1 MLWLPG
7 RRLHRGLELP
17 KIGELDLAAVE
28 SEVVVQD
35 NVHRGATRQFGFG
48 SARKKNGGEACDR
61 ADASADPGAF
71 AVARNG
77 ADACSCCGGLGNRA
91 HILALVAATSNFA
104 FRVHGFLAAGICS
117 ARGGVQIHGVA
128 GRQKDRKSTRLNS
141 SHVRSSYAV
150 FS

>member
-28 SEVVVQD
+28 SEFVVED

-48 SARKKNGGEACDR
+48 YARKKNGGEACDR

-71 AVARNG
+71 GVARNG
-77 ADACSCCGGLGNRA
+77 ADAFFCVGGLVYTA
-91 HILALVAATSNFA
+91 HFISYV
-104 FRVHGFLAAGICS
+104 
-117 ARGGVQIHGVA
+117 GVSLDVC
-128 GRQKDRKSTRLNS
+128 
-141 SHVRSSYAV
+141 
-150 FS
+150 

>member
-71 AVARNG
+71 AAARSG
-77 ADACSCCGGLGNRA
+77 ADACSCCGGLCNRA
-91 HILALVAATSNFA
+91 HMLALVAAASNFA
-104 FRVHGFLAAGICS
+104 FRVHGFLAAGICA
-117 ARGGVQIHGVA
+117 ARGGVQVNGMAGV
-128 GRQKDRKSTRLNS
+128 Q
-141 SHVRSSYAV
+141 SYAV
-150 FS
+150 KAH

>member
-77 ADACSCCGGLGNRA
+77 ARRENVAPCRSAVHRCSLCGLEPRS
-91 HILALVAATSNFA
+91 AASGA
-104 FRVHGFLAAGICS
+104 DS
-117 ARGGVQIHGVA
+117 
-128 GRQKDRKSTRLNS
+128 D
-141 SHVRSSYAV
+141 
-150 FS
+150 